1 MANSKS
7 ARKRVR
13 TAERNRIRNKNAKS
27 AIRTAI
33 KRVHEAVTDAQGAD
47 TINER
52 LSAAY
57 GKIDGAILKGI
68 MHKNSG
74 SRYKSRLASAVNK
87 AAAAK

>member
-13 TAERNRIRNKNAKS
+13 TAERNRVRNKTAKS

-33 KRVHEAVTDAQGAD
+33 KRVHEAVTEDQGAD
-47 TINER
+47 AINER

-74 SRYKSRLASAVNK
+74 ARYKSRLASAANK
-87 AAAAK
+87 ATAK